1 MRWERSCVHVQSFES
16 RRLSETGARGR
27 RIVELEPKTPFG
39 NGRRKRKLKA
49 KKSLVPTAATM
60 VNMKAALAI
69 AMVFVGCC
77 SNVVFL
83 ELLVKIDPGS
93 GNLITFL
100 QFLFIALEGFLFT
113 SKCGTVRPR
122 IGLKDYTILVVMFFV
137 ASVCNN
143 YAFDF
148 NIPMPLHM
156 IFRAGSLIANM
167 VMGILILKKRY
178 DFSKYLSVGM
188 ITLGIVVCT
197 IVSGTKVQSTQVLKN
212 AADED
217 PVAVFFWWTLGI
229 ALLTLALFVSA
240 RMGLY
245 QEVLYKRYGK
255 HPKEALFYTHLL
267 PLPFFFLLAGNI
279 WEHIQLANASPLQ
292 PIPLLGGLAV
302 PITWLYMLG
311 NVLTQY
317 VCISSVYVLTTECSS
332 LTVTLV
338 VTLRKFVSLLFSIV
352 YFSNPFTIHHWIGTI
367 LVFVGTIIF
376 TEVVGKVRAALSPPA
391 ADEKKKVK

>member
-1 MRWERSCVHVQSFES
+1 M
-16 RRLSETGARGR
+16 
-27 RIVELEPKTPFG
+27 
-39 NGRRKRKLKA
+39 N
-49 KKSLVPTAATM
+49 
-60 VNMKAALAI
+60 AALAI
-69 AMVFVGCC
+69 VMVFVGCC

-100 QFLFIALEGFLFT
+100 QFLFISVEGFLFT
-113 SKCGTVRPR
+113 SKAGTVKPR
-122 IGLKDYTILVVMFFV
+122 IGLKDYTILVIMFFV
-137 ASVCNN
+137 TSVCNN

-167 VMGILILKKRY
+167 IMGIIILRKRY
-178 DFSKYLSVGM
+178 VFSKYLSVAL
-188 ITLGIVVCT
+188 ITMGIVICT
-197 IVSGTKVQSTQVLKN
+197 IVSGKDVKSTQVN
-212 AADED
+212 EVVEED
-217 PVAVFFWWTLGI
+217 AMSVFFWWTVGI
-229 ALLTLALFVSA
+229 TLLTLALFISA

-267 PLPFFFLLAGNI
+267 PLPFFLILTGNI
-279 WEHIQLANASPLQ
+279 WEHIKLANASPLYDV
-292 PIPLLGGLAV
+292 PVLNVAV
-302 PITWLYMLG
+302 PITWLYLLG

-352 YFSNPFTIHHWIGTI
+352 YFSNPFTIYHWIGTI
-367 LVFVGTIIF
+367 MVFTGTIIF
-376 TEVVGKVRAALSPPA
+376 TEVVGKFRQALAPTQAPV
-391 ADEKKKVK
+391 DKKAN

>member
-1 MRWERSCVHVQSFES
+1 M
-16 RRLSETGARGR
+16 
-27 RIVELEPKTPFG
+27 
-39 NGRRKRKLKA
+39 NKA
-49 KKSLVPTAATM
+49 L
-60 VNMKAALAI
+60 LAI
-69 AMVFVGCC
+69 VLVFVGCC

-83 ELLVKIDPGS
+83 ELLVKVDPGS

-100 QFLFIALEGFLFT
+100 QFLFIAIEGFLFT
-113 SKCGTVRPR
+113 SKCGTVKPR
-122 IGLKDYTILVVMFFV
+122 IGLKDYTILVAMFFV

-167 VMGILILKKRY
+167 IMGIIILRKRY
-178 DFSKYLSVGM
+178 AFSKYLSVGM

-197 IVSGTKVQSTQVLKN
+197 IVSGKDVKSTQVN
-212 AADED
+212 ETAEEED
-217 PVAVFFWWTLGI
+217 PVQVFFWWTVGI
-229 ALLTLALFVSA
+229 TLLTLALFVSA

-267 PLPFFFLLAGNI
+267 PLPFFLILTTNI
-279 WEHIQLANASPLQ
+279 WDHIKLANASPLYDV
-292 PIPLLGGLAV
+292 PLLNIGV
-302 PITWLYMLG
+302 PITWLYLLG

-352 YFSNPFTIHHWIGTI
+352 YFNNPFTIYHWIGTL
-367 LVFVGTIIF
+367 LVFTGTIIF
-376 TEVVGKVRAALSPPA
+376 TEVVDKVRQAVAGPEKA
-391 ADEKKKVK
+391 KVEKKVD